1 MQQTCGMILF
11 PGMTQLD
18 VTGPYEVL
26 CRVPEMRV
34 TLLGVDL
41 EPIRTEHGMILNPER
56 AFADA
61 GQLDIL
67 CIPGGTSI
75 NDTLLDRRYLDF
87 VAAAGSRAS
96 WVTSVCTGSLLL
108 GAAGLLRGYRA
119 TTHWRSIE
127 FLEAFG
133 AIPVADERV
142 VADRNRITAAGVS
155 AGIDFALLLAS
166 KICGD
171 AMAQQIQLGIE
182 YDPSPILNSG
192 HPRSAPVDVVAA
204 VEKKLTAAIERRRAS
219 VKQAAEN
226 LRNQLAVTERAQA

>member
-1 MQQTCGMILF
+1 MEDSDVETTCGMILF

-34 TLLGVDL
+34 TLLGVDR
-41 EPIRTEHGMILNPER
+41 EPIRTEHGMMLVPQRSFAEAGPLN
-56 AFADA
+56 
-61 GQLDIL
+61 IVV
-67 CIPGGTSI
+67 IPGGTTI

-87 VAAAGSRAS
+87 VATAGARAQ

-108 GAAGLLRGYRA
+108 AAAGLLRGYRA

-142 VADRNRITAAGVS
+142 VVDRNRVTAAGVS

-171 AMAQQIQLGIE
+171 AAAQQIQLGIE
-182 YDPSPILNSG
+182 YDPSPIFNSG
-192 HPRSAPVDVVAA
+192 HPRYAPADVVAG
-204 VEKKLTAAIERRRAS
+204 VEKKLTAAIERRRMI
-219 VKQAAEN
+219 VQQAAEN
-226 LRNQLAVTERAQA
+226 ARRSV